1 MEELNASTRGKRAP
15 TGLEVEVPV
24 VVGDQLTARVA
35 TRKGVHVHHVARVEV
50 IAGTAI
56 ERQGSIDGQGASAV
70 PRSKDAVVA
79 FKYNPVL
86 DVQGQGAPEAGT
98 ILKIGIVKTHRAT
111 AVQAAA
117 GGRVVRVEVHVAG
130 ARVADDRRAV
140 HVDRRSTTVAVL
152 ASRLQSVG
160 QHVAIEGEVA
170 PVLHVNVP
178 ICGVAVRRTDPGVAI
193 DHHVGLVPDVV
204 PFTSGDVAAHCD
216 APVIRLKPV
225 ANLQA
230 ASDRGALGITTRPIV
245 FQIEEVRLGIASDD
259 QFATFAELNVV
270 IRSTIIPR
278 ISAIVLVAR
287 PQVTQNLQRATI
299 VNAHLFAVCRKQS
312 RIPVSLQPSVPAL
325 FKATDVRQVPRHYRL
340 VAGGVRIV
348 EYPNGLVIILVI
360 NVVRKGH
367 DPVRCAR
374 PKHQVPTAE
383 TAFAIP
389 FDRRSTIER
398 HTEVS
403 PTSREPAAI
412 IFPAN
417 HPSIVADVQ
426 AQSAT
431 GLKDCSLIV
440 VIGVIC
446 LQINATRSK
455 VRAVCSHIQRTAA
468 DILATRKSAIVATQ
482 DQCARPL
489 LV

>member
-1 MEELNASTRGKRAP
+1 M
-15 TGLEVEVPV
+15 
-24 VVGDQLTARVA
+24 
-35 TRKGVHVHHVARVEV
+35 
-50 IAGTAI
+50 
-56 ERQGSIDGQGASAV
+56 
-70 PRSKDAVVA
+70 
-79 FKYNPVL
+79 
-86 DVQGQGAPEAGT
+86 
-98 ILKIGIVKTHRAT
+98 
-111 AVQAAA
+111 
-117 GGRVVRVEVHVAG
+117 
-130 ARVADDRRAV
+130 
-140 HVDRRSTTVAVL
+140 
-152 ASRLQSVG
+152 
-160 QHVAIEGEVA
+160 
-170 PVLHVNVP
+170 
-178 ICGVAVRRTDPGVAI
+178 
-193 DHHVGLVPDVV
+193 
-204 PFTSGDVAAHCD
+204 
-216 APVIRLKPV
+216 
-225 ANLQA
+225 
-230 ASDRGALGITTRPIV
+230 
-245 FQIEEVRLGIASDD
+245 
-259 QFATFAELNVV
+259 
-270 IRSTIIPR
+270 
-278 ISAIVLVAR
+278 VAR

-403 PTSREPAAI
+403 PTSRKPTTI

-417 HPSIVADVQ
+417 HPSIVSDVQ

-468 DILATRKSAIVATQ
+468 DILATRKSAIAATQ

-489 LV
+489 LVQGISTRQITRECAEMIEAVGSNLGVAIDLNIVRQRDIVRIKGRAKAEPLIVEAVVVAVPINPVASVSGGQRNRQRSTEAREPTPTIEADLTETSAVHAIADFSGKGAAGAEDTILEANHRSVRQTHPLLGDQHRGVVHLGFTGVEVGSRQIDVAVGVVIIHATLMGFQAFTSALFHDVEGRSRPAQPDSIPNPHTVCGQLAVPFTIPNLKEINVQRPGTRNLQLGVVVDMNVLIIGR